1 MALPEMSEKML
12 AIGFESMTARP
23 DAFAARIKGDIP
35 RWAKLVRDAD
45 IKPE

>member
-1 MALPEMSEKML
+1 MASSEMREKML
-12 AIGFESMTARP
+12 AIGFEPMTARP
-23 DAFAARIKGDIP
+23 DAFAARIKADIP